1 MKMSGQFLLW
11 LVAVSVMS
19 GCSDKEN
26 VLHLYNWNQYIAPQT
41 VERFE
46 QACSCKVELCVR
58 SFNGRI
64 PPATGQGATA
74 ES

>member
-19 GCSDKEN
+19 GCGEKEN

-41 VERFE
+41 IERFE
-46 QACSCKVELCVR
+46 QACSC
-58 SFNGRI
+58 
-64 PPATGQGATA
+64 
-74 ES
+74 